1 MLGIVRDWVFGIQG
15 SWVHPSK
22 REDTWLHCSIGLS
35 IMCTIMM
42 VLTFL
47 LIAIASIALLKKAQW
62 GWILVMVALLVAL
75 GIFVNDVDFSTNLG
89 LQFS

>member
-1 MLGIVRDWVFGIQG
+1 MQG
-15 SWVHPSK
+15 GSDAPTVVP
-22 REDTWLHCSIGLS
+22 
-35 IMCTIMM
+35 IMM

-47 LIAIASIALLKKAQW
+47 LITIASSALLKKAQW

-75 GIFVNDVDFSTNLG
+75 GIFINDVDFSTNLG

>member
-1 MLGIVRDWVFGIQG
+1 
-15 SWVHPSK
+15 
-22 REDTWLHCSIGLS
+22 
-35 IMCTIMM
+35 MCPIMM

-47 LIAIASIALLKKAQW
+47 LISIASIALLKKAQW